1 MQLEIR
7 GRLTEEMYSDL
18 VTTVNSTG
26 NRFKIQL
33 EHRQCVTVG
42 DPSSPLDSNGNY
54 TKYELVYV
62 NHYTRE
68 IEDILS
74 ASGEYTDFGKGD
86 YFYIS
91 VKNTNKTQSTILK
104 QSLYGTNME
113 TFKIGVPYG
122 GLIRNE
128 YDI

>member
-1 MQLEIR
+1 MQLEIH
-7 GRLTEEMYSDL
+7 GRLTQEMYDDL

-42 DPSSPLDSNGNY
+42 SGDYDVATGTFEDLA
-54 TKYELVYV
+54 LVYL
-62 NHYTRE
+62 NHYTNE
-68 IEDILS
+68 IEDTLRTT
-74 ASGEYTDFGKGD
+74 GEYTDFGKGD

-91 VKNTNKTQSTILK
+91 VKNTNKTQSTVLK